1 MPTVSDY
8 RKRQKLN
15 NSFYNANI
23 MIQIPDKKSNK
34 TVHWSHVRMQI

>member
-8 RKRQKLN
+8 KKRQKLN

-23 MIQIPDKKSNK
+23 MIQIPDKKR
-34 TVHWSHVRMQI
+34 VRKLYTDLM

>member
-23 MIQIPDKKSNK
+23 MIQIRDKKR
-34 TVHWSHVRMQI
+34 VRKLYTDFM